1 MKFNGTIFSKPQQD
15 QLKENII
22 KEIEKAS
29 GGKYEQYSLDLSTEI
44 GRQTL
49 IELTQRAKNGKSL
62 ILYRAADGVYYTPQ
76 YILPTFVRYGTTPII
91 VIDNGIKG
99 LKFKS
104 ITCDENEAKSYFVE
118 RSINGTVT
126 PKTENVTKVT
136 VYAEA

>member
-22 KEIEKAS
+22 DAIEKSS
-29 GGKYEQYSLDLSTEI
+29 GGKYEKHSLDLSTEI

-49 IELTQRAKNGKSL
+49 IELTQRAKNGKSV

-76 YILPTFVRYGTTPII
+76 YITSSFVRYGTTPII

-99 LKFKS
+99 VKFKS
-104 ITCDENEAKSYFVE
+104 INCNENEAKGYSVE

-126 PKTENVTKVT
+126 PNTDNVTEVT